1 MAGEFRFALPMFR
14 SQHTAIDTNEINSLA
29 SF

>member
-1 MAGEFRFALPMFR
+1 MAGEFRFALPLIE
-14 SQHTAIDTNEINSLA
+14 SQHTAMDTNEINSLA